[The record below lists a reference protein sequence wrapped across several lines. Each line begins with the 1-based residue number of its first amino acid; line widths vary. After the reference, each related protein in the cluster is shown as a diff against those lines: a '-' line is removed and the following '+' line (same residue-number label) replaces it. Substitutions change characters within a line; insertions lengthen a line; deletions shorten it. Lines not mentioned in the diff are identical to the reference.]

1 VCDVI
6 TMCVAVWCRCKCV
19 TSLPCVLLCGAG
31 VSIGGDRVTV
41 FTRVGFAVEPSD
53 VVAVLGRPALLN
65 CSALSSPSADP
76 PHIHWLRDSVALN
89 FDTNDRW

>member
-1 VCDVI
+1 MCDVI
-6 TMCVAVWCRCKCV
+6 IMCIVVWYRCECV
-19 TSLPCVLLCGAG
+19 TSLSCVSWCDSGASTG
-31 VSIGGDRVTV
+31 SDRVTV